1 LGQSRGEGWW
11 CRPWPILRRK
21 ERERG
26 EEKERGKSPLLS
38 LGQLKREKG
47 ERRKKGQGYEKRGP
61 CRSACAIFLK
71 KSANAHVLAKL
82 QEGK

>member
-26 EEKERGKSPLLS
+26 EEKERGKFPLLVS
-38 LGQLKREKG
+38 RPKPKEREERKRKGARG
-47 ERRKKGQGYEKRGP
+47 ERRGI
-61 CRSACAIFLK
+61 A
-71 KSANAHVLAKL
+71 
-82 QEGK
+82 